1 MKRLALGLAQVCFLA
16 AAPPVTLEWLMSPEA
31 RSMMVMPRTFWLKD
45 GTLLLEDLRK
55 PEKDWC
61 LERMDPA
68 TGKRVP
74 ALDQAKALA
83 NLKAALGAKEEPKRV
98 PWPEAVDDAGR
109 HALVQA
115 GEGYFVMDFATATFQ
130 AVPGADSASLS
141 PDGRRVAFIKGHD
154 LYVLD
159 LETRAERRLT
169 KDGTDTVLNGTFSWV
184 YWEEIFDHRDEAYWW
199 SPDSRTLAFLRSD
212 ESAVPLHSFTDF
224 KPFQA
229 KVVQQ
234 RYPQPG
240 QPNPSVRLGFADA
253 GTGALSWMD
262 AAPGSFEYVVNVTWL
277 PQGGRAAVQT
287 LNRAQDTLDLSLVEA
302 ATGTAARI
310 LRERAD
316 TWVHFYEPTFLKDG
330 KHFLWASDR
339 TGFNHLYR
347 YTLDG
352 KLVNPVT
359 RGDWSVT
366 PWGQYAGGHSG
377 LLSVDEKGGWAY
389 VTAQAETSVEAQVYR
404 ARLDGS
410 AFERLSKEK
419 GRHGASFSP
428 DGRFYLDR
436 WSAATVPPSLAVHRA
451 DGTPLQVLAPAPT
464 GLDFQTPTLFTIPA
478 ADGLPLNVSVNRP
491 RNADPSKR
499 CPVIFH
505 VYGGPGAPMVQD
517 TWGDPKDQLLLNEG
531 YALVS
536 VDNRS
541 SAAVGMKYEAA
552 IKGQLYGE
560 VEVQDLLSA
569 VKWVKAQSWADP
581 ERVGV
586 WGWSGGGTYTL
597 AALTRTKEF
606 KAGISVAPVSDWRYY
621 DSVYTEMSMKL
632 PADNP
637 KGYEATSQVA
647 TAKDLHGRLLLVH
660 GTYDDNVHPQNA
672 QAFADA
678 LIASG
683 KVFESMSY
691 PMRKHG
697 ISDKPATL
705 HLYRTM
711 LDFWKRNL

>member
-1 MKRLALGLAQVCFLA
+1 MMKRLLFGLTQVCLLA
-16 AAPPVTLEWLMSPEA
+16 AGQPVTPEWMQSPEA
-31 RSMMVMPRTFWLKD
+31 RALFAQPRTLWLKD
-45 GTLLLEDLRK
+45 GTLLLDDVRK
-55 PEKDWC
+55 PEK
-61 LERMDPA
+61 ERCIERLDPA

-74 ALDQAKALA
+74 ALDTAKALA
-83 NLKAALGAKEEPKRV
+83 SLQAALGAKEVPALL
-98 PWPEAVDDAGR
+98 PWPEALDDAGR
-109 HALVQA
+109 RALVQA
-115 GEGYFVMDFATATFQ
+115 GDGYFVMDLANASFQ

-141 PDGRRVAFIKGHD
+141 PDGRRVAFVKEHD

-159 LETRAERRLT
+159 LDTRAERRLT

-184 YWEEIFDHRDEAYWW
+184 YGEEIFDHRDEAFWW

-212 ESAVPLHSFTDF
+212 DTAVPLHSFTDF
-224 KPFQA
+224 RPFQA

-240 QPNPSVRLGFADA
+240 QPNPVVRVGFADA
-253 GTGALSWMD
+253 GTGALAWMD
-262 AAPGSFEYVVNVTWL
+262 AAPGSFEYVVGVTWL

-287 LNRAQDTLDLSLVEA
+287 LNRAQDTLDLALVEA

-339 TGFNHLYR
+339 TGYNHLYR

-359 RGDWSVT
+359 HGDWSLT
-366 PWGQYAGGHSG
+366 PWGQYAGGRCG
-377 LLSVDEKGGWAY
+377 LLSVDEG
-389 VTAQAETSVEAQVYR
+389 SVEAQLYR
-404 ARLDGS
+404 AKLDGS
-410 AFERLSKEK
+410 RFERLSKEK

-436 WSAATVPPSLAVHRA
+436 WSSTTVPPSLAVHRA
-451 DGTPLQVLAPAPT
+451 DGTTLQVLAPAPT
-464 GLDFQTPTLFTIPA
+464 GLDFQASILFTIPA
-478 ADGLPLNVSVNRP
+478 ADGLPLNASVLRP
-491 RNADPSKR
+491 AGFDPAKR
-499 CPVIFH
+499 YPVIFH
-505 VYGGPGAPMVQD
+505 VYGGPGAPQVLD
-517 TWGDPKDQLLLNEG
+517 RWTGFDDQLLAGQG
-531 YALVS
+531 YVVVA

-552 IKGQLYGE
+552 IKGQLYGD
-560 VEVQDLLSA
+560 VEMQDLLSA
-569 VKWVKAQSWADP
+569 VKWVKAQAWTDP

-597 AALTRTKEF
+597 AALTRSREF
-606 KAGISVAPVSDWRYY
+606 KAGIAVAPVSDWRYY

-660 GTYDDNVHPQNA
+660 GTFDDNVHPQNA

-683 KVFESMSY
+683 KVFESMAY

-697 ISDKPATL
+697 ISDGPARL